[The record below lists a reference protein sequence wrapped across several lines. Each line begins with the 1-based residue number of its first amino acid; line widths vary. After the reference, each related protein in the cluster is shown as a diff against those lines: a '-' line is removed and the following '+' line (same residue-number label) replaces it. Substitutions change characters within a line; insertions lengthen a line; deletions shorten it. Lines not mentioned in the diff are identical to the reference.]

1 MTAHLLPNK
10 TEILEDCRTRDHS
23 PQPSQSDNHTRATS
37 NCQAGKPLP
46 QLPSAYDCRWR
57 PPCPRPKAA
66 RYMHLSQVAP
76 SQDSKMSYTLS
87 FHFRGTVFFLAK
99 LALLQRLSFRIRIS
113 STLPLL
119 AEVSKGVQ
127 TTKVPHHAKCSP
139 RPQFPHTL
147 SSPWLCEMRSSCVN
161 RHRTTEAQ
169 DSQQHQSCEVL

>member
-46 QLPSAYDCRWR
+46 QLPSAFDCRWR
-57 PPCPRPKAA
+57 PP
-66 RYMHLSQVAP
+66 Y
-76 SQDSKMSYTLS
+76 QDSKMSYTLS

-113 STLPLL
+113 STLPPL
-119 AEVSKGVQ
+119 AEVSEGVQ